1 MENYK
6 YKLFIFIVFATLPF
20 CCKKK
25 VGPDRC
31 FGKNKEV
38 IIKIINQTDDNL
50 WVLTSV
56 RHCDV
61 ELDAYYENYQ
71 ELNGGEITE
80 YSRNGEHLDFTLS
93 VDNGYQKIETAIK
106 EDFQFITILITHDGT
121 DYYVE
126 FIE

>member
-1 MENYK
+1 MICILKNQFLLILII
-6 YKLFIFIVFATLPF
+6 LFSCKTKVEPDF
-20 CCKKK
+20 CT
-25 VGPDRC
+25 
-31 FGKNKEV
+31 GKNKDV
-38 IIKIINQTDDNL
+38 IIKIENQTENDL

-106 EDFQFITILITHDGT
+106 EDFQFITILITHDGN